1 MSYDNGKREDIER
14 RNGIKI
20 RKIINKQGQERRV

>member
-1 MSYDNGKREDIER
+1 MSYDNGKGEDIER

-20 RKIINKQGQERRV
+20 INKQEGQERRM